1 MQNLLSALAVKTPKW
16 QQYELLDSGAFEK
29 LECFGDYAL
38 IRPEPQAVWPRTLPE
53 KKWREIAAAR
63 FEQQSNNRGVWERY
77 SPVPENWS
85 VYYQSAQMKLDF
97 QLALTNFKHVGLFP
111 EQAANWEYIYDQC
124 RKLEKPAVL
133 NLFAYTG
140 GATLAAAAADAE
152 VAHVDAIKQVV
163 SWAKRNGETNGV
175 ANARWLVDDAVKFV
189 KREIR
194 RGSVYQGI
202 ILDPPAFGHG
212 PKGERWILEQEIRG
226 LVHSLRQ
233 LLAPPPHFWVFNA
246 YSMGFS
252 PLILAGLLQS
262 AFKSSL
268 LENLELGELA
278 LKEKHA
284 GRLLPAGVF
293 ARFFNDAA

>member
-1 MQNLLSALAVKTPKW
+1 MKNSLTALAIDTPDW
-16 QQYELLDSGAFEK
+16 RRYELLDSGGFEK
-29 LECFGDYAL
+29 LERFGDYVL
-38 IRPEPQAVWPRTLPE
+38 IRPEPQAVWPRTLPDM
-53 KKWREIAAAR
+53 KWRDLAAAR
-63 FEQQSNNRGVWERY
+63 FEQQSNNRGVWEKFRPVADNWTVGY
-77 SPVPENWS
+77 ESP
-85 VYYQSAQMKLDF
+85 QLKLDF

-111 EQAANWEYIYDQC
+111 EQAANWEYIFARC
-124 RKLEKPAVL
+124 RNMEKPAVL

-140 GATLAAAAADAE
+140 GATLAAAAGGAE

-163 SWAKRNGETNGV
+163 SWAKRNGEANSV
-175 ANARWLVDDAVKFV
+175 ANTRWLVDDAVKFV

-233 LLAPPPHFWVFNA
+233 LLSPPPNFWVFNA

-262 AFKSSL
+262 AFKPNL

-293 ARFFNDAA
+293 ARFFNDA